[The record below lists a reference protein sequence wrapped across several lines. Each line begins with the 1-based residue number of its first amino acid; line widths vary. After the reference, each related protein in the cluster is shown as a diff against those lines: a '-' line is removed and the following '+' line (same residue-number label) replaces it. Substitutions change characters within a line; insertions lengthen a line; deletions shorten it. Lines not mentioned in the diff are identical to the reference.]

1 MEKVVKKVDQMLITA
16 KGKVLQ
22 KKPAVDQII
31 IMFIIIAV
39 AAGIAGL
46 LYILVLKLCFRIS
59 RPRSPH

>member
-1 MEKVVKKVDQMLITA
+1 MEKVVEKVDQMLITA

-39 AAGIAGL
+39 AAGIA
-46 LYILVLKLCFRIS
+46 
-59 RPRSPH
+59 